1 VNLGKGRK
9 SHKNGWQSGIATAD
23 SSKCGYS
30 GIYLYSHALE
40 PVVCSAYAA
49 GGLAQTAPE
58 GRVPLDSLPPLR
70 RGTGAVTAV
79 YPRCFVPPTGRRDE
93 GAAASDLSENEY
105 L

>member
-1 VNLGKGRK
+1 LGKGRK

-70 RGTGAVTAV
+70 RGTGAVTAALLR
-79 YPRCFVPPTGRRDE
+79 PANRTAGRRGGCVRFVWE
-93 GAAASDLSENEY
+93 RVS
-105 L
+105 